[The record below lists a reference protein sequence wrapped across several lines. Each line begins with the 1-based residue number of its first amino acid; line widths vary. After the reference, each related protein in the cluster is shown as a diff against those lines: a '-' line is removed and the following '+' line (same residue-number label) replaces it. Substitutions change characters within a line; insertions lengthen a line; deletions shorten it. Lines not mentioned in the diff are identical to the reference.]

1 VLFNFPSRYYFTIG
15 RTRVFSLR
23 RWFSQIHARSHV
35 SRITRVINQ
44 RRYPSFRINDY
55 HALWCAFPNTSASF
69 SFCNFPACAWSI
81 PTTPSKNFEGL
92 GYSHFARRYSGN
104 HIVFFSTGY
113 WDGSLPQVGFT
124 LTMYSSK
131 NDTSYSYRV
140 SPFGNLRVLACLQLI
155 VAFRSLPRPSSP
167 VYA

>member
-1 VLFNFPSRYYFTIG
+1 MDLPDSCKISRVPHYSG
-15 RTRVFSLR
+15 NQSKKVSKLSHKRLS
-23 RWFSQIHARSHV
+23 RSMV
-35 SRITRVINQ
+35 
-44 RRYPSFRINDY
+44 
-55 HALWCAFPNTSASF
+55 CFPNTSASF
-69 SFCNFPACAWSI
+69 SFCNFPAYAWSI